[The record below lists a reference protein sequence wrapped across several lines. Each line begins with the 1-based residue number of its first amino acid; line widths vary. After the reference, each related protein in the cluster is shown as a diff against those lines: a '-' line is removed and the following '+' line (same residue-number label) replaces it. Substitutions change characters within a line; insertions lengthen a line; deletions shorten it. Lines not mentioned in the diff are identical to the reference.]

1 MAKLK
6 DQDWIVFCDHGYTR
20 QTSTDGRTWYL
31 GQHRDTGRT
40 CSGRTREACE
50 KNLAKITDNELR
62 VQEAIAFLRENGYS
76 VGRPV

>member
-20 QTSTDGRTWYL
+20 QTSTDGRTCYV
-31 GQHRDTGRT
+31 GHHRTTGRT
-40 CSGRTREACE
+40 CGGRTREACE
-50 KNLAKITDNELR
+50 KNLAKITENELR

-76 VGRPV
+76 VARPV